1 MELAIEIVKLT
12 TALAGLAV
20 AMAAAVREV
29 WSRLRRN
36 GKNDQKR

>member
-20 AMAAAVREV
+20 AMAATVREV
-29 WSRLRRN
+29 RSWLR
-36 GKNDQKR
+36 QKEKDGQDI

>member
-29 WSRLRRN
+29 RSWLRRKEED
-36 GKNDQKR
+36 GWDE

>member
-1 MELAIEIVKLT
+1 MELAIEIVKLA

-20 AMAAAVREV
+20 AMAAAVREARS
-29 WSRLRRN
+29 WLHRN